1 MHGNQQVPPAIL
13 RMQPGVSNGTA
24 ARPTLPLST
33 HPSLRQ
39 PLPVC
44 RVKDGRCGW
53 RRSREQI
60 LKKEPSSFPTDLW
73 TEHVGFQ
80 IGLKPPRSNCVP
92 APSNQFQTTTCL
104 SSFFFPMPPPTHRPK
119 ATIWRSPS
127 STSDSAEWLH
137 FKRVLQRRLC
147 ATAFREYERLRD
159 QRNYSA
165 PRWFSLMGKA

>member
-24 ARPTLPLST
+24 ARPTLPSST

-60 LKKEPSSFPTDLW
+60 LKKETSSFPTDLW
-73 TEHVGFQ
+73 TEHAGFQ

-92 APSNQFQTTTCL
+92 APSNQFQTTTCVCL
-104 SSFFFPMPPPTHRPK
+104 PSSFPCRRPHTVQRQRSGGHRPVLRIPPNGCTSSVYCNGACALLRFGNMSDCGTN
-119 ATIWRSPS
+119 ATIRLQ
-127 STSDSAEWLH
+127 DGSA
-137 FKRVLQRRLC
+137 
-147 ATAFREYERLRD
+147 
-159 QRNYSA
+159 
-165 PRWFSLMGKA
+165 